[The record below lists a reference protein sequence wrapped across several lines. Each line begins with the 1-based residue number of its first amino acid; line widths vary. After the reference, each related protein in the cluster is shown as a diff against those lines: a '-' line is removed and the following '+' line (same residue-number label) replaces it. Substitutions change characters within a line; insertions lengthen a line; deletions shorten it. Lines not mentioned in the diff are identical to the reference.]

1 MTPGDREQL
10 ETIPPEEQP
19 EPEQPATQPMP
30 PGMVDERATAITKAG
45 TSPLV
50 SGARRLLSIAILL
63 ALDLGGLTLGV
74 YLSLVARE
82 LWVGNTPILWGALW
96 QVLASVFAFLA
107 LVTVLVFWRAGLY
120 GRRELR
126 SGFTRVPS
134 AVILVGLITFAFAIG
149 VGHEFST
156 YLLFPTAVALTTIS
170 IGLLRGS
177 YGLLSG
183 AVLGAAGVRRRAA
196 LIGTGSELE
205 RLKSVLGVDRS
216 GIRYE
221 FLGRLGPAD
230 DQGALPV
237 LGPLSELEAVLD
249 ETPRLDELIVSDADL
264 TEAQL
269 LDIVD
274 AAHRRGVQVSVAPST
289 TEILSKRAQ
298 YVPGQGVPLFEL
310 RPPVHLGVDWLIKR
324 SFDLVLG
331 GLIILVGLPV
341 WLLIAAAIKLDSSGP
356 VFYRSRRIGL
366 GERPFEMLK
375 FRTMTDDAAARQDE
389 LEAANEAQGPLF
401 KIRDDPRVTRV
412 GRMLRRV
419 SLDEI
424 PNLINVLRG
433 EMSLV
438 GPRPLPLRD
447 FKLLEPWHR
456 KRYRV
461 LPGMTGLWQISGR
474 SDLGFDELVRL
485 DFYYLENWSIWL
497 DLQILLKTIPA
508 VLRRRG
514 AY

>member
-1 MTPGDREQL
+1 METAATERPRRAAGDD
-10 ETIPPEEQP
+10 PAGSVS
-19 EPEQPATQPMP
+19 EP
-30 PGMVDERATAITKAG
+30 VDARAAAIR
-45 TSPLV
+45 P
-50 SGARRLLSIAILL
+50 SGASSLTGLARRALSIATLL
-63 ALDLGGLTLGV
+63 ALDLAGLTLGV
-74 YLSLVARE
+74 YLALVARE
-82 LWVGNTPILWGALW
+82 VWVGNTPVLWGAIW
-96 QVLASVFAFLA
+96 QVFASVFAFLA

-120 GRRELR
+120 GRREVR

-156 YLLFPTAVALTTIS
+156 YLLFPTAVALTTIA
-170 IGLLRGS
+170 IGILRGS

-183 AVLGAAGVRRRAA
+183 AILGAAGVRRRAA
-196 LIGTGSELE
+196 LIGAGAELE
-205 RLKSVLGVDRS
+205 RLQVLLGVDRS

-221 FLGRLGPAD
+221 FVGQVGSAD
-230 DQGALPV
+230 EHDSLPSLGALSD
-237 LGPLSELEAVLD
+237 LDAVL
-249 ETPRLDELIVSDADL
+249 EGTSRLDELIVSDADL

-269 LDIVD
+269 LEIVD
-274 AAHRRGVQVSVAPST
+274 VAHRRGVQVSVAPST
-289 TEILSKRAQ
+289 TEILSKRAH

-310 RPPVHLGVDWLIKR
+310 RPPVHLGIDWLVKR
-324 SFDLVLG
+324 AFDLVLG
-331 GLIILVGLPV
+331 GVILLVGLPV
-341 WLLIAAAIKLDSSGP
+341 WLLIALAIKVDSSGP
-356 VFYRSRRIGL
+356 VLYRSRRIGL
-366 GERPFEMLK
+366 GEHGFEMLK
-375 FRTMTDDAAARQDE
+375 FRTMTTDAAVRQGD
-389 LEAANEAQGPLF
+389 LEDANEAHGPLF

-412 GRMLRRV
+412 GGLLRRV

-424 PNLINVLRG
+424 PNLINVMRG

-447 FKLLEPWHR
+447 YQLLEPWHR